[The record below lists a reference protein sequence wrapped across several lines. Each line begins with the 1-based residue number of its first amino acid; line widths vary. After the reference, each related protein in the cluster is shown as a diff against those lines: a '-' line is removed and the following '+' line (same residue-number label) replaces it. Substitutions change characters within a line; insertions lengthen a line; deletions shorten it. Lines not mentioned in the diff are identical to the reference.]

1 MWDDIQAAIPLGF
14 LLSFMIGPVFF
25 VLLETSAIKGFRAA
39 LVFDLGVII
48 ADALFLTIAYFSSFQ
63 LLENLSNQP
72 GLYVFGGVILLVYGI
87 TTFFKR
93 ATKKSDTN
101 IKANKNDYLSLMIKG
116 FLLNFINIGVL
127 VFWLGII
134 IVVGP
139 SLDNEPRRIVVFFSA
154 MIGAYFVTDIFKILL
169 AKQLKRKL
177 TPKRIFLI
185 KKGLG
190 IILIICGL
198 VLIVKGFLPKD
209 RFNIEDGIERIDL
222 GYSDAVPDESKRIL
236 ILGGLSYKLG
246 KNPNY

>member
-1 MWDDIQAAIPLGF
+1 MWEDIQAAVPLGF

-39 LVFDLGVII
+39 IVFDFGVIL
-48 ADALFLTIAYFSSFQ
+48 ADGVFLVIAYFSSYQ

-87 TTFFKR
+87 TTIFKKPPKHVDSDIR
-93 ATKKSDTN
+93 VSKSD
-101 IKANKNDYLSLMIKG
+101 YLGLFVKG

-139 SLDNEPRRIVVFFSA
+139 SLNNDPNRIVVFFST
-154 MIGAYFVTDIFKILL
+154 MVGAYFVTDIFKILL
-169 AKQLKRKL
+169 AKQLKKKL
-177 TPKRIFLI
+177 TGNRIYLI

-190 IILIICGL
+190 VILIVCGI

-209 RFNIEDGIERIDL
+209 QFNIENGIERI
-222 GYSDAVPDESKRIL
+222 E
-236 ILGGLSYKLG
+236 KL
-246 KNPNY
+246 